1 MTATKSGDITTVRIG
16 EVEVYYIPDA
26 FVFGG

>member
-1 MTATKSGDITTVRIG
+1 MTATKSGDLTTVRIG
-16 EVEVYYIPDA
+16 AAEVYSIPDA

>member
-1 MTATKSGDITTVRIG
+1 MTATKSGDLTTVRIG
-16 EVEVYYIPDA
+16 EAVVYSIPDA